1 MGNVEKG
8 LTKKIRV
15 DSNEIVCQL
24 VPELNENEKNL
35 SNVFKFNIYLNTKPS
50 KISDSTLYVLN
61 YHSADLFALV
71 LGEDTIKPVLSERIA
86 NGRRDLNQFTVLFDV
101 EKKVKIDSTINLII
115 RKNDLL
121 QQEVV
126 FSFTNTNLKKALKQL
141 YGYDQNNQ

>member
-1 MGNVEKG
+1 M
-8 LTKKIRV
+8 
-15 DSNEIVCQL
+15 
-24 VPELNENEKNL
+24 
-35 SNVFKFNIYLNTKPS
+35 
-50 KISDSTLYVLN
+50 YVLN